1 MKNNHVLRSVDDPEA
16 GRRRLLQSE
25 TVLGSVSIIPEHGDC
40 QRCAPAD
47 PWRHGYSRQ
56 LPQTITDCLDTV
68 PPSSQA
74 VPSPAREV
82 LGRGSGVGAQVGDGV
97 GA

>member
-16 GRRRLLQSE
+16 GRRCLLHSE
-25 TVLGSVSIIPEHGDC
+25 TVLGSVCIIPEHGDR

-56 LPQTITDCLDTV
+56 LPRTITDCLDTV

-74 VPSPAREV
+74 GSSPAREV